1 MTARSGSTRPARAGL
16 NRRTRAIRSAATRAR
31 PGPRSCSR
39 SLWWIPTTRH
49 SPPPS
54 SKTKGLEKMSK
65 RLDYN
70 QVAPVGA
77 KALGGVYGYVVQ
89 CGLPLELVDLISLR
103 ISQINNCAYC
113 PDMPHRDLS
122 RSRVTIEHLPRVRTW
137 REWGDLV

>member
-70 QVAPVGA
+70 QVDPVGA
-77 KALGGVYGYVVQ
+77 KELGGVYGYVVQ
-89 CGLPLELVDLISLR
+89 CGLPLELVDLLYQR
-103 ISQINNCAYC
+103 ISQINNEHYC
-113 PDMPHRDLS
+113 PHM
-122 RSRVTIEHLPRVRTW
+122 TTTHLFT
-137 REWGDLV
+137 